1 MPATNPTPKPGQ
13 TITYTATIT
22 NTGSSDATGMAFSD
36 TPDAN
41 TTLVNGS
48 VHASPVATN
57 DTYNWVGNTFL
68 DTSARSLASV
78 TANDTAPTDSFTVT
92 TINNGATTQGGNV
105 TLLSNGH
112 FTYTPPVGF
121 TGADTFTYTI
131 KNSAVAS
138 LTTTATVTINLTG
151 RVWYV
156 QNGAA
161 NGNGLSSN
169 PFNSPSSASTAA
181 NASSD
186 IIYIFSDIGANAK
199 LNGNFA
205 LDNSQ
210 QLLGQGVGLTV
221 NSINLF
227 SVGSAPTITNSS
239 GGAVTL
245 GSGNTL
251 SGFNIGNTSGTAIIG
266 SSVGTLN
273 ISSVSVN
280 TTGAG
285 LDLTGV
291 STPTVNVT
299 LGGLTS
305 SGGSKNVN
313 LVGLNGT
320 ISLGS
325 GALSNA
331 SGTAFNVSGGG
342 ASVTYAGTITQ
353 NTAGQR
359 AVNIDSTTGGSVSFA
374 GTVTSSSIAGGVTST
389 GVNINNANGNVSFS
403 TLNIGTSGT
412 RTTAQAVTVTGGSGT
427 KSLGVV
433 SIFTSG
439 ASGVGIGSTSSTGAI
454 STTSGTVDAS
464 GAAAINIVG
473 VSAASKTP
481 LNMQLTKVSAN
492 GGSNGIFLQNTS
504 STGSP
509 GGFVVTGNSSGQCGG
524 VANPAGS
531 PTAPDANDCTGG
543 VIQNTTGADGAT
555 AGNGIYLNNAQSV
568 SLTRVKINDHQNN
581 GIYGTGV
588 TGLTISN
595 SLFNGNNGN
604 SNSGAFEESSLH
616 LVDTGGTVKLLN
628 STINGG
634 ADDGFLIR
642 NTTSAAPTL
651 AIEIAGVVVSQIQ
664 GSVMDVRNTALQM
677 IVGNSP
683 VNAGD
688 PIPPGGGTITANIHD
703 NNLTFWWGNAI
714 HLLVKG
720 NASGIAKITGNRAAQ
735 TSGAL
740 AGAGGIWVNGGDLTY
755 EISGNHVQGT
765 NGTAISA
772 DKGQLGK
779 NLNGTIDGNTIGTSG
794 VSDSG
799 SQTGTAIFASHTGIN
814 STTVKI
820 SNNVIRQIA
829 GSASG
834 AITIITGD
842 DVGSGTGSPNGAGT
856 MNATVVG
863 NNIQESG
870 PPVNNAQ
877 QGILITHGRTTND
890 SDQGCYDI
898 GGAGALANSITNFTS
913 GTANNRIRVNQ
924 RFLTTSRWPGYIG
937 AATGATSQTDLGNYL
952 LSRNTASTSLNA
964 NSSTGGFLNTVPAGS
979 VCPQP
984 SAVVISMNVPI
995 LSHLSFL

>member
-1 MPATNPTPKPGQ
+1 MTRYSPNYSLALTLFLIFSITFQPLPAQASSLLRLKAQSRATSAESWNAANKHGSQSTDSVQTNKSIEQAVSPAAVGPITASLTDNVPATNPTPKPGQ

-22 NTGSSDATGMAFSD
+22 NTGSSDATGMPFSD

-41 TTLVNGS
+41 PTLVNGS

-227 SVGSAPTITNSS
+227 SVGSASTITNSS

-359 AVNIDSTTGGSVSFA
+359 AVNIDSTTGGRGCFS
-374 GTVTSSSIAGGVTST
+374 GTVTSRSNAGGVT
-389 GVNINNANGNVSFS
+389 G
-403 TLNIGTSGT
+403 
-412 RTTAQAVTVTGGSGT
+412 
-427 KSLGVV
+427 
-433 SIFTSG
+433 
-439 ASGVGIGSTSSTGAI
+439 
-454 STTSGTVDAS
+454 
-464 GAAAINIVG
+464 
-473 VSAASKTP
+473 
-481 LNMQLTKVSAN
+481 
-492 GGSNGIFLQNTS
+492 
-504 STGSP
+504 
-509 GGFVVTGNSSGQCGG
+509 
-524 VANPAGS
+524 
-531 PTAPDANDCTGG
+531 
-543 VIQNTTGADGAT
+543 
-555 AGNGIYLNNAQSV
+555 
-568 SLTRVKINDHQNN
+568 
-581 GIYGTGV
+581 
-588 TGLTISN
+588 
-595 SLFNGNNGN
+595 
-604 SNSGAFEESSLH
+604 
-616 LVDTGGTVKLLN
+616 
-628 STINGG
+628 
-634 ADDGFLIR
+634 
-642 NTTSAAPTL
+642 
-651 AIEIAGVVVSQIQ
+651 
-664 GSVMDVRNTALQM
+664 
-677 IVGNSP
+677 
-683 VNAGD
+683 
-688 PIPPGGGTITANIHD
+688 
-703 NNLTFWWGNAI
+703 
-714 HLLVKG
+714 
-720 NASGIAKITGNRAAQ
+720 
-735 TSGAL
+735 
-740 AGAGGIWVNGGDLTY
+740 
-755 EISGNHVQGT
+755 
-765 NGTAISA
+765 
-772 DKGQLGK
+772 
-779 NLNGTIDGNTIGTSG
+779 
-794 VSDSG
+794 
-799 SQTGTAIFASHTGIN
+799 
-814 STTVKI
+814 
-820 SNNVIRQIA
+820 
-829 GSASG
+829 
-834 AITIITGD
+834 
-842 DVGSGTGSPNGAGT
+842 
-856 MNATVVG
+856 
-863 NNIQESG
+863 
-870 PPVNNAQ
+870 
-877 QGILITHGRTTND
+877 
-890 SDQGCYDI
+890 
-898 GGAGALANSITNFTS
+898 
-913 GTANNRIRVNQ
+913 
-924 RFLTTSRWPGYIG
+924 
-937 AATGATSQTDLGNYL
+937 
-952 LSRNTASTSLNA
+952 
-964 NSSTGGFLNTVPAGS
+964 
-979 VCPQP
+979 
-984 SAVVISMNVPI
+984 
-995 LSHLSFL
+995 